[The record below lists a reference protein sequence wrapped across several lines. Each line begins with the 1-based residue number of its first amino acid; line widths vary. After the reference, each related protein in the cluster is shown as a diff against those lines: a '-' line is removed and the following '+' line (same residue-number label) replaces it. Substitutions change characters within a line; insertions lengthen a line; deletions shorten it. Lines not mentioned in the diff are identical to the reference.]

1 MFIYSYLWLLCSF
14 LNKAALVTER
24 DANADGSVAKKW
36 RLCTV
41 QQVEDLKTLIK
52 IIPLWTSTI
61 FITVCIAIQMNLS
74 ILQGLTMN
82 RRLSAS
88 FSIPPASLIVIA
100 LAANAV
106 ALSLLDR
113 IIYPALQKLAGLNPT
128 PLQRIGIGCLL
139 NVVSMM
145 ASGMVEKRR
154 ADIVR
159 AHHATGDPLWTVPMP
174 VLWLVLPFALTGLGE
189 AFHFPGQIAFYY
201 QEFPKS
207 LKSTATGLIALI
219 IATGF
224 YISTAVINL
233 IRRTTTWLPNNINSA
248 RVDNVYWLLAA
259 LAAINY
265 GYFILCAK
273 LYKHQSQVEQSSEQ
287 PGDID
292 NNKEASFWSN
302 NGLMS
307 LYNVIMNL

>member
-1 MFIYSYLWLLCSF
+1 M
-14 LNKAALVTER
+14 NKAALVTER

-159 AHHATGDPLWTVPMP
+159 AHHATGDPLWTVPMA

-273 LYKHQSQVEQSSEQ
+273 LYKRQSQVEQSSEQ

-292 NNKEASFWSN
+292 NNKEASF
-302 NGLMS
+302 
-307 LYNVIMNL
+307 